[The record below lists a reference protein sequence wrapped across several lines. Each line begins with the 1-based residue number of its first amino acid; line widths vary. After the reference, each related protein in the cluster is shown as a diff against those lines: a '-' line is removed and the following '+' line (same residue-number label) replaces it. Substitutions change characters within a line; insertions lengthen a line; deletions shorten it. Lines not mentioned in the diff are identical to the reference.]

1 MDEAFGLH
9 GSARWKRRH
18 RLACG
23 IRAALG
29 SARQAGTTVVGALL
43 PGTML
48 LVFTPCAYAIGPGPV
63 AGPVT
68 VTSGSQEIVG
78 GTVVTSTTSNPGTN
92 VTGGTL
98 DINSNAGAAPALIR
112 FITASGNALQASG
125 TGVINARD
133 NFAVTTTS
141 GHAVLANTGG
151 TIFLNGGNL
160 VGSGVGGGLIALGGR
175 IDATSVAYSNNASAS
190 ANVTNGQG
198 AIADSG
204 GLINLLGNVSI
215 DTLAN
220 QAIGLGAGA
229 SSTINVTAPAIIAV
243 RGANAMGIYLHD
255 GGQVNLPTG
264 FSIDLRGTGNVG
276 VTVDN
281 TTSTLA
287 SGLTLNFP
295 TLPASVGTGA
305 NSGLGVIAV
314 NNANAT
320 FDSLHVQG
328 AGVGAGVWA
337 LSGSQGTGG
346 NTSSDATV
354 TLTGNSV
361 ISLGDVYVSNTETHN
376 PSYRILTSA
385 TLANASASLGPS
397 FTATSSSLLAAL
409 RASTGIGGGTA
420 DAQARIVSTGTV
432 ITVPT
437 ATGVGAYAG
446 QNGAGASSIELNNNT
461 ITTTGSQSRGLMVV
475 SNGTID
481 ANATTVNTSGGS
493 AALRLESFTAPGT
506 INLRDSTV
514 RATGASTR
522 GISSTALGSAN
533 TNVVTMSGGTLSS
546 ELGNTIV
553 VDGLL
558 DMTMSNGA
566 NVSAGAAYLLYAVAR
581 ASGTQTHLNLDATGN
596 SRLSGN
602 AYADTGAQVDI
613 ALSDRTQWTG
623 AAYRVTNVSV
633 DASSQWT
640 VTADSMLTNDLTN
653 HGVVAFAPPVN
664 GNFKVLSTRNYIA
677 GSGLVAMN
685 TYLGGDGSPSDV
697 LMIDGGQAT
706 GSAALSIAN
715 AGGPGALTDGDG
727 ILVVDAVNG
736 GATATD
742 SFALS
747 TLVLAGAYEYTLQR
761 GSRDGSSPSSWYLRS
776 TVDCTLDPSN
786 PGCEQPPDPPP
797 DPDPPTPP
805 DPPDPPPT
813 PPDPPEPPT
822 PPTPPDPPTPPTPT
836 PPDPPTPVPP
846 PVPNYRAEVSLYAA
860 LPAMALRFGW
870 STLGNLH
877 ERVGEEEQL
886 RDRGDLQTRT
896 SFNGA
901 WVRVIGEDGNV
912 EGDRRGILG
921 TGPKYDFDVLA
932 LQAGADV
939 YREQHDDGHRDQ
951 AGLYLGQGRIKS
963 DITHF
968 NRLRVGKDEV
978 DASSLGGYW
987 THFWPEG
994 GYLDAVVQGTWSD
1007 LESHSIRGLR
1017 LKADTFGWAMS
1028 LEGGLPFHR
1037 EDRLLEPQFQIVY
1050 QRVDD
1055 FESNDTVAQVHFR
1068 DAESLAARLGVR
1080 WAKNWLLDPTADGA
1094 PRLMTGWLRANVW
1107 HEFKGEPLTL
1117 FSAASTE
1124 IPFQA
1129 DISGTWW
1136 QLNAGMTR
1144 QIGRNTSI
1152 YANLGYQ
1159 RSFGGS
1165 HFDAWDGKLGLRWNW

>member
-1 MDEAFGLH
+1 MDEAVRPRGA
-9 GSARWKRRH
+9 ARPTQRH

-23 IRAALG
+23 IRI
-29 SARQAGTTVVGALL
+29 ALL
-43 PGTML
+43 PGTL
-48 LVFTPCAYAIGPGPV
+48 LMMCAPSAFAVGPGPV
-63 AGPVT
+63 AGPVN
-68 VTSGSQEIVG
+68 VTSGTQQVVG
-78 GTVVTSTTSNPGTN
+78 GTVVTSTGANPGAN

-98 DINSNAGAAPALIR
+98 DIDSNAGLSPDLIR

-151 TIFLNGGNL
+151 FITLDGGNL
-160 VGSGVGGGLIALGGR
+160 AGSGNGGGLIALGGR
-175 IDATSVAYSNNASAS
+175 IDASSTAYLNNATASAS
-190 ANVTNGQG
+190 VSNGQG

-204 GLINLLGNVSI
+204 GLINLLGNVSL
-215 DTLAN
+215 DTAAN

-229 SSTINVTAPAIIAV
+229 NSTINVAAPAIV
-243 RGANAMGIYLHD
+243 TLRGANAMGIYLHD

-264 FSIDLRGTGNVG
+264 FSIDLRGTGDVG

-281 TTSTLA
+281 TTTTFA
-287 SGLTLNFP
+287 SGLALNFP
-295 TLPASVGTGA
+295 TLPASVGTNT

-320 FDSLHVQG
+320 FDGLRVQG
-328 AGVGAGVWA
+328 VGVGAGVWA
-337 LSGSQGTGG
+337 LSGSQGAGG
-346 NTSSDATV
+346 NTSNDATV

-361 ISLGDVYVSNTETHN
+361 ISLGDVYVGSTETHN

-420 DAQARIVSTGTV
+420 DAQARIVSTGTT

-437 ATGVGAYAG
+437 QTGVGAYAG

-481 ANATTVNTSGGS
+481 ANDTTVNTSGGS
-493 AALRLESFTAPGT
+493 AALRLETFTAPGT
-506 INLRDSTV
+506 INLRNSTV

-553 VDGLL
+553 VDGLF
-558 DMTMSNGA
+558 DMAMSNGA
-566 NVSAGAAYLLYAVAR
+566 SVAAGSGYLLYAVAR
-581 ASGTQTHLNLDATGN
+581 TSGTQTHVNLAATGA
-596 SRLSGN
+596 SRLAGN
-602 AYADTGAQVDI
+602 AYADTGAEADI

-664 GNFKVLSTRNYIA
+664 GDFKVLSTRNYIA

-685 TYLGGDGSPSDV
+685 TFLDTDGSPSDV
-697 LMIDGGQAT
+697 LMIDAGAAT
-706 GSAALSIAN
+706 GSAGLSIAN
-715 AGGPGALTDGDG
+715 AGGAGALTTGDG

-736 GATATD
+736 GTTGAD
-742 SFALS
+742 SFSLAS
-747 TLVLAGAYEYTLQR
+747 LVLAGAYEYTLQR

-776 TVDCTLDPSN
+776 TVDCTIDPSN
-786 PGCEQPPDPPP
+786 PGCDQPPDPPPP
-797 DPDPPTPP
+797 DPDPPDPV
-805 DPPDPPPT
+805 PPDPPPT

-846 PVPNYRAEVSLYAA
+846 VPNYRAEVSLYAA

-877 ERVGEEEQL
+877 ERVGEQEQL
-886 RDRGDLQTRT
+886 RDRDDLQSRT

-939 YREQHDDGHRDQ
+939 YREQHDGGHRDQ
-951 AGLYLGQGRIKS
+951 AGLYIGQGRIKS
-963 DITHF
+963 DVTHF
-968 NRLRVGKDEV
+968 NRLRVGKDKV
-978 DASSLGGYW
+978 DAASLGGYW

-1007 LESHSIRGLR
+1007 LESHSVRGLR
-1017 LKADTFGWAMS
+1017 LKADTFGWAVS

-1055 FESNDTVAQVHFR
+1055 FEGNDTVAQVRFR

-1080 WAKNWLLDPTADGA
+1080 WAKDWLLDPAADGA

-1117 FSAASTE
+1117 FSSASAD
-1124 IPFQA
+1124 IPFHA

-1165 HFDAWDGKLGLRWNW
+1165 HFDAWDGKVGFRWNW

>member
-1 MDEAFGLH
+1 MDEALGPR
-9 GSARWKRRH
+9 GTARCKQRH

-23 IRAALG
+23 IRLALG
-29 SARQAGTTVVGALL
+29 SRIAGTLL
-43 PGTML
+43 PGTLML
-48 LVFTPCAYAIGPGPV
+48 ICTPAVLAVGPGPV
-63 AGPVT
+63 TGPVT
-68 VTSGSQEIVG
+68 VTSGSQEVVG
-78 GTVVTSTTSNPGTN
+78 GTVVTSTGSNPGTN

-98 DINSNAGAAPALIR
+98 VIDSNAGLAPALIR
-112 FITASGNALQASG
+112 FVTASGNGLQASG
-125 TGVINARD
+125 TGVIQARD
-133 NFAVTTTS
+133 NFAITTTS

-151 TIFLNGGNL
+151 SIFLEGGNL

-175 IDATSVAYSNNASAS
+175 IDATSVAYLNNATAS
-190 ANVTNGQG
+190 ATVLNGQG

-215 DTLAN
+215 NTAAN
-220 QAIGLGAGA
+220 QAIGLGAGTN
-229 SSTINVTAPAIIAV
+229 STINVTAPTLLTL

-264 FSIDLRGTGNVG
+264 FSIDLRGTGNIG
-276 VTVDN
+276 ATVDN
-281 TTSTLA
+281 TTTTFA
-287 SGLTLNFP
+287 SGLTLNLP
-295 TLPASVGTGA
+295 TLPASVSTTA

-320 FDSLHVQG
+320 FDNLRVQG
-328 AGVGAGVWA
+328 VGVGAGVWA
-337 LSGSQGTGG
+337 LSGSQGFGG

-385 TLANASASLGPS
+385 TLANPSASLGPS

-420 DAQARIVSTGTV
+420 DAQARIVSNGTT

-437 ATGVGAYAG
+437 TTGIGAYAG

-481 ANATTVNTSGGS
+481 ANNTTVNTSGGS
-493 AALRLESFTAPGT
+493 AALRLESFSAPGA
-506 INLRDSTV
+506 INLRNSTV

-522 GISSTALGSAN
+522 AISSTALGSAN

-553 VDGLL
+553 VDGLF
-558 DMTMSNGA
+558 DMSMSNGA
-566 NVSAGAAYLLYAVAR
+566 SVSAGSSYLLYAVAR
-581 ASGTQTHLNLDATGN
+581 TSGTQTRLNLAATGA

-602 AYADTGAQVDI
+602 AYADTGAEADI

-633 DASSQWT
+633 DESSQWT
-640 VTADSMLTNDLTN
+640 VTADSILTNDLTN

-664 GNFKVLSTRNYIA
+664 GDFKVLSTRNYIA

-685 TYLGGDGSPSDV
+685 TFLDTDGSPSDV
-697 LMIDGGQAT
+697 LMIDAGAAT
-706 GSAALSIAN
+706 GSAGLSIAN
-715 AGGPGALTDGDG
+715 AGGAGALTTGDG

-736 GATATD
+736 GVTGAD
-742 SFALS
+742 SFSLAS
-747 TLVLAGAYEYTLQR
+747 LVLAGAYEYTLQR

-776 TVDCTLDPSN
+776 TVDCTIDPSN

-797 DPDPPTPP
+797 PDPDPPDPV
-805 DPPDPPPT
+805 PPDPPPT

-822 PPTPPDPPTPPTPT
+822 PPTPPDPPAPPTPT
-836 PPDPPTPVPP
+836 PPDPPAPVPPVP

-886 RDRGDLQTRT
+886 RDRDDLQSRT

-901 WVRVIGEDGNV
+901 WVRVIGEDGDV
-912 EGDRRGILG
+912 QGDRRGILG

-932 LQAGADV
+932 LQAGTDV
-939 YREQHDDGHRDQ
+939 YREQHDDGHRDH
-951 AGLYLGQGRIKS
+951 AGLYIGEGRIKS
-963 DITHF
+963 EVTHF
-968 NRLRVGKDEV
+968 NRFRVGKDKVE
-978 DASSLGGYW
+978 ASSLGGYW

-1007 LESHSIRGLR
+1007 LESQSIRGLR
-1017 LKADTFGWAMS
+1017 LKADTFGWAAS
-1028 LEGGLPFHR
+1028 LEGGWPFRR
-1037 EDRLLEPQFQIVY
+1037 EERLLEPQFQIVY

-1055 FESNDTVAQVHFR
+1055 FEGEDAFARVHFR

-1080 WAKNWLLDPTADGA
+1080 WAKNWLLDPTPDGA

-1107 HEFKGEPLTL
+1107 HEFKGEPVTL
-1117 FSAASTE
+1117 FSSATHD

-1136 QLNAGMTR
+1136 QLNAGITR
-1144 QIGRNTSI
+1144 QLGRNTSW

-1159 RSFGGS
+1159 RSFGGNR
-1165 HFDAWDGKLGLRWNW
+1165 FDAWDGKLGLRWNW

>member
-1 MDEAFGLH
+1 MDEAAGH
-9 GSARWKRRH
+9 GIARWKRRH

-23 IRAALG
+23 IRTALG
-29 SARQAGTTVVGALL
+29 SARLAGTALMGTVL

-48 LVFTPCAYAIGPGPV
+48 LAFAPSAFAIGPGPV
-63 AGPVT
+63 AGPVN
-68 VTSGSQEIVG
+68 VTSGTVQVVAD
-78 GTVVTSTTSNPGTN
+78 TVVTSTASNPGAD

-98 DINSNAGAAPALIR
+98 DIDSNAGASPALIR

-125 TGVINARD
+125 TGVINARS

-141 GHAVLANTGG
+141 GHAALANAGG

-160 VGSGVGGGLIALGGR
+160 VGSGGGGGLIALGGR
-175 IDATSVAYSNNASAS
+175 IDATSVAYSNNTTSAS
-190 ANVTNGQG
+190 NGQG

-204 GLINLLGNVSI
+204 GTINLLGNVAL
-215 DTLAN
+215 DTAGN
-220 QAIGLGAGA
+220 QAVGLGAGTN
-229 SSTINVTAPAIIAV
+229 STINVTGPAIV
-243 RGANAMGIYLHD
+243 TLRGTNAMGIYLHD

-264 FSIDLRGTGNVG
+264 MAINHYGTGNVG

-281 TTSTLA
+281 TTASLA
-287 SGLTLNFP
+287 SGLTLNFN
-295 TLPASVGTGA
+295 TLPASVSTGA
-305 NSGLGVIAV
+305 NSSIGVVAA

-320 FDSLHVQG
+320 FENLTVAG
-328 AGVGAGVWA
+328 AGVGGGVWA
-337 LSGSQGTGG
+337 ISGATFG
-346 NTSSDATV
+346 NGSTSADATV
-354 TLTGNSV
+354 TLNGTNT
-361 ISLGDVYVSNTETHN
+361 ITLGDVYVSSSETHV
-376 PSYRILTSA
+376 PAYRILTSG
-385 TLANASASLGPS
+385 TLANASPSLAVS
-397 FTATSSSLLAAL
+397 FTNSFGTPHAAL
-409 RASTGIGGGTA
+409 RASTGVFGGTA
-420 DAQARIVSTGTV
+420 DAQALITSNGTR

-437 ATGVGAYAG
+437 INGIGAYAG
-446 QNGAGASSIELNNNT
+446 QNGAGDSRIVLNNNT
-461 ITTTGSQSRGLMVV
+461 VNTTGSQSRGLMVV
-475 SNGTID
+475 SNGTIT
-481 ANATTVNTSGGS
+481 ANGTAVNTSGGS
-493 AALRLESFTAPGT
+493 AALRLETFTAPGT
-506 INLRDSTV
+506 INLTNSTV
-514 RATGASTR
+514 RATGAGTR
-522 GISSTALGSAN
+522 GVSSTALGSAN
-533 TNVVTMSGGTLSS
+533 LNRVTMSAGTLSS
-546 ELGNTIV
+546 ELGTAIV
-553 VDGLL
+553 ADGLF
-558 DMTMSNGA
+558 DMAMSNGA
-566 NVSAGAAYLLYAVAR
+566 SVSTDGAYLLYAVAR
-581 ASGTQTHLNLDATGN
+581 TSGTQTVLNLDATGA
-596 SRLSGN
+596 SRLRGN
-602 AYADTGAQVDI
+602 AYADAGAEANIDLVDR
-613 ALSDRTQWTG
+613 SQWTG
-623 AAYRVTNVSV
+623 AAYRVHDVSV
-633 DASSQWT
+633 DATSQWT
-640 VTADSMLTNDLTN
+640 VTSDSMLTNDLTN
-653 HGVVAFAPPVN
+653 HGVVAFAPPVG

-685 TYLGGDGSPSDV
+685 SYLGGDGSPSDV

-715 AGGPGALTDGDG
+715 AGGPGALTAGDG

-736 GATATD
+736 GATATN

-776 TVDCTLDPSN
+776 TVDCTIDPSN
-786 PGCEQPPDPPP
+786 PGCDVPPDPPP
-797 DPDPPTPP
+797 PDPPTPP

-846 PVPNYRAEVSLYAA
+846 VPNYRAEVSLYAA

-886 RDRGDLQTRT
+886 RDREDLQSRT

-901 WVRVIGEDGNV
+901 WVRVIGEDGKV

-939 YREQHDDGHRDQ
+939 YREQHDDDHRDQ
-951 AGLYLGQGRIKS
+951 AGLYIGQGRIKS
-963 DITHF
+963 DVTHF
-968 NRLRVGKDEV
+968 NRLRVGKDKV

-1017 LKADTFGWAMS
+1017 LKADTFGWAVS

-1055 FESNDTVAQVHFR
+1055 FESSDAAAQVHFR

-1080 WAKNWLLDPTADGA
+1080 WAKNWRLDPTADGA

-1117 FSAASTE
+1117 FSSASSE

-1165 HFDAWDGKLGLRWNW
+1165 HFDAWDGKLGFRWNW